1 MLLLIS
7 DNHTCREPEVVAL
20 GLLQIKGNRAEIAKL
35 KASARDASRSAD
47 QRTAAAARSEL
58 GLDAAPAGASGSS
71 QSQRDRMLS
80 ATETLQK
87 SSDRIRQGQ
96 QSLLQTEEL
105 GANIL
110 QDLHRQRETINHTR
124 ETLKTTDEN
133 IGTARKV
140 LLSSS
145 ARIPPPPPPL
155 LPPFTSTS
163 HIFHTA
169 ELHHSSLTDS
179 SEPVIA
185 GSFGVVLSALLLLLQ
200 VLKSLSRWI
209 W

>member
-1 MLLLIS
+1 MLPLVLRYS
-7 DNHTCREPEVVAL
+7 PL
-20 GLLQIKGNRAEIAKL
+20 SQIKGNRAEIAKL
-35 KASARDASRSAD
+35 KASARDVSRSAD
-47 QRTAAAARSEL
+47 QRTAAAARAEL
-58 GLDAAPAGASGSS
+58 GLDAAPAGASGSA
-71 QSQRDRMLS
+71 QTQRDRMLS

-140 LLSSS
+140 LPFIHMNPTTPSL
-145 ARIPPPPPPL
+145 PL
-155 LPPFTSTS
+155 PSDMILQHLIFPALQIHTS
-163 HIFHTA
+163 
-169 ELHHSSLTDS
+169 
-179 SEPVIA
+179 P
-185 GSFGVVLSALLLLLQ
+185 
-200 VLKSLSRWI
+200 
-209 W
+209 

>member
-1 MLLLIS
+1 MSQIFQNYEAEFADLVSDLRALVSQVGGLSGQLRESKVAEVDKAAGEGEALLRRMELEARSIGGTQKS
-7 DNHTCREPEVVAL
+7 E
-20 GLLQIKGNRAEIAKL
+20 LLAKIKGNRAEIARL
-35 KASARDASRSAD
+35 KASARDASRIAD
-47 QRTAAAARSEL
+47 QRTAAAARAEL
-58 GLDAAPAGASGSS
+58 GLDAAPAGASGSA

-140 LLSSS
+140 L
-145 ARIPPPPPPL
+145 
-155 LPPFTSTS
+155 
-163 HIFHTA
+163 
-169 ELHHSSLTDS
+169 
-179 SEPVIA
+179 
-185 GSFGVVLSALLLLLQ
+185 
-200 VLKSLSRWI
+200 KSLSRWI